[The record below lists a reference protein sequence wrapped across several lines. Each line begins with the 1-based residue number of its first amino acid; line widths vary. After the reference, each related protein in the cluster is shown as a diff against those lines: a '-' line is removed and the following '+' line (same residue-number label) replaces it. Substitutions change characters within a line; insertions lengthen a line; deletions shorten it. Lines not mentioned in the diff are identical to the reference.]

1 MAKKAEVQKVNTRFT
16 IEQLEQMKT
25 HELADLLAN
34 VVLVLKRMPNV
45 ECRELASS
53 FNSGEEDGGLM
64 EQQEVQAGGL
74 EAAKVKEKVKFSAA
88 ELEAKK
94 VGEIKEIAK
103 ELHLTVLS
111 KSTKKELISKI
122 LVRQEQEYSDQ
133 FAIQHI

>member
-1 MAKKAEVQKVNTRFT
+1 MVKRTEVQKVNTRFT

-25 HELADLLAN
+25 HDLADLLAN

-53 FNSGEEDGGLM
+53 FSGGEEDGGML
-64 EQQEVQAGGL
+64 EQEVQTGGL
-74 EAAKVKEKVKFSAA
+74 EMAKVKEKVKFSAA

-94 VGEIKEIAK
+94 VGEIKDIAK

-111 KSTKKELISKI
+111 KSTKKEMIGKI

-133 FAIQHI
+133 FTIQNL

>member
-45 ECRELASS
+45 ECRELAMS
-53 FNSGEEDGGLM
+53 FSGGEEDGGM
-64 EQQEVQAGGL
+64 PEQEARAGVL
-74 EAAKVKEKVKFSAA
+74 ETAKVKEKVKFSAA

-94 VGEIKEIAK
+94 LPEIKEIAK